1 MRKLLL
7 LTCAALMALGG
18 AAKADVVYTSQL
30 NIDHCTGTCGP
41 AGTTF
46 ATLTLTDTAAGMTF
60 SINPTDGVAFNF
72 NCNAFATFN
81 FSTVNPL
88 TLAAFNIVTPDFQA
102 VLGDR
107 NQDGFGTFN
116 AGVDHIGQGTST
128 ANLDFTVAGLNFSDL
143 TSSLGGNPSVFFTVD
158 VLGLNGRTGLIG
170 GDPVMTAVPE
180 ASTWAMMLLGFVGV
194 GLFGLKRGRGLRLA

>member
-1 MRKLLL
+1 MRRLLL
-7 LTCAALMALGG
+7 ATTALLVLSG
-18 AAKADVVYTSQL
+18 AAQADVVYTSQL

-46 ATLTLTDTAAGMTF
+46 ATLTLTDTDAGMTF

-72 NCNAFATFN
+72 NGNAFATFN

-88 TLAAFNIVTPDFQA
+88 TLGAFSITTADFQA

-116 AGVDHIGQGTST
+116 AGVDHIGNGTST
-128 ANLDFTVAGLNFSDL
+128 ANLDFSVAGLNFSDL
-143 TSSLGGNPSVFFTVD
+143 TSSIGGNPSVFFTVD

-180 ASTWAMMLLGFVGV
+180 ASTWAMMILGFLGV
-194 GLFGLKRGRGLRLA
+194 GALGMKKRGRGFRFA